1 MEYPVSWRL
10 EILNL
15 LNKAIGCLREVGI
28 PDNEWSFGGGS
39 ALMFRYWHR
48 ESKDIDI
55 FLTDP
60 QYLTMLSPRLNDY
73 AESIATDYQEASNFV
88 KISVG
93 DREIDFIVAPNLS
106 GTLPVKEKLAP
117 DIEILVEQPEE
128 ILAKKF
134 FYRTESLKIRDFL
147 DAYIV
152 LKDPE
157 KAERVKSVLKELLK
171 GKEQVLRDRAVYL
184 QKAVGSKGILNT
196 LQELSVSPALIRE
209 IPEHF
214 IQTVAMEI
222 LGFEKPK
229 VERKEES
236 DRNLGR

>member
-106 GTLPVKEKLAP
+106 GTLPVKEKLSP

-171 GKEQVLRDRAVYL
+171 GKEQVLRDRGVYL
-184 QKAVGSKGILNT
+184 QEAVRSKGILNI

-214 IQTVAMEI
+214 IQRVATEI
-222 LGFEKPK
+222 LI
-229 VERKEES
+229 
-236 DRNLGR
+236 

>member
-73 AESIATDYQEASNFV
+73 AESIATDYKEASNFV

-93 DREIDFIVAPNLS
+93 NREIDFIVAPNLS
-106 GTLPVKEKLAP
+106 GTLPVKEKLSP

-171 GKEQVLRDRAVYL
+171 GKEQVLRDRGVYL
-184 QKAVGSKGILNT
+184 QEAVRSKGILNI

-214 IQTVAMEI
+214 IQRVATEI
-222 LGFEKPK
+222 LI
-229 VERKEES
+229 
-236 DRNLGR
+236 

>member
-10 EILNL
+10 EILDL
-15 LNKAIGCLREVGI
+15 LNKAMGCLREAKI

-48 ESKDIDI
+48 KSKDIDI

-73 AESIATDYQEASNFV
+73 AESIATDYKEASNFV

-93 DREIDFIVAPNLS
+93 NREIDFIVAPNLS
-106 GTLPVKEKLAP
+106 GTLPVKEKLSP

-171 GKEQVLRDRAVYL
+171 GKEQVLRDRGVYL
-184 QKAVGSKGILNT
+184 QEAVRSKGILNI

-214 IQTVAMEI
+214 IQRVATEI
-222 LGFEKPK
+222 LI
-229 VERKEES
+229 
-236 DRNLGR
+236 

>member
-1 MEYPVSWRL
+1 MEYPLSWRL

-15 LNKAIGCLREVGI
+15 LNKAIGCLRKAGI

-73 AESIATDYQEASNFV
+73 AESIATDYRETSNFV
-88 KISVG
+88 RILVG

-106 GTLPVKEKLAP
+106 GTLPVKKKLAP
-117 DIEILVEQPEE
+117 DMEILVEQPEE

-147 DAYIV
+147 DAYVV
-152 LKDPE
+152 LEDPE
-157 KAERVKSVLKELLK
+157 KSERAKSVLKKLLK

-184 QKAVGSKGILNT
+184 QEVVRSKGILNV
-196 LQELSVSPALIRE
+196 LQALSVSPALIGKISE
-209 IPEHF
+209 DF
-214 IQTVAMEI
+214 IQKVVTEI
-222 LGFEKPK
+222 LGFEKPEAK
-229 VERKEES
+229 RKEEPE
-236 DRNLGR
+236 RNLGR

>member
-1 MEYPVSWRL
+1 MEYPLSWRS

-15 LNKAIGCLREVGI
+15 LNKAIGCLGKAGI

-171 GKEQVLRDRAVYL
+171 GKEQVLRDRGVYL
-184 QKAVGSKGILNT
+184 QEAVRSKGILNI

-214 IQTVAMEI
+214 IQRVATEI
-222 LGFEKPK
+222 LI
-229 VERKEES
+229 
-236 DRNLGR
+236 